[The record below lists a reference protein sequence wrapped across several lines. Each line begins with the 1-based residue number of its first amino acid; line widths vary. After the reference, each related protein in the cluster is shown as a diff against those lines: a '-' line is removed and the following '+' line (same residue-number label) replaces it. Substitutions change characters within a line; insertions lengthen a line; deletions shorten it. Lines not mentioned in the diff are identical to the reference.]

1 MTATKPADSVV
12 DYSIVIP
19 VYFNEGAL
27 EGTMTS
33 IKKDVIAH
41 NPGLDCEVIFVDD
54 GSEDGSLAELMGL
67 HKQDPHTVKIIK
79 LTRNFGQANALLAG
93 FSYARGKCVIAMSA
107 DGQDPAGL
115 INEMLKAHM
124 EEGFEIVACARQGR
138 DESYYRILTSKLF
151 YAIMRK
157 LSFPNMPVG
166 GFDFVLLGRRA
177 LAALLR
183 NQEAH
188 PFFQGQL
195 LWTGFKI
202 KFIDYRR
209 QERRVGQSRW
219 TFGKKLTYLLDGMMS
234 YSFLPLRFMSAV
246 GILAALFGFLYALVV
261 IINRLVSGSPVQGFA
276 PLMVVILVMGGLQ
289 MLMLGI
295 VGEYLWRTLAQVRSR
310 DPYIIET
317 VFDAS
322 VRTASPDSSSLH
334 SVENRE
340 H

>member
-1 MTATKPADSVV
+1 MKATKPADSMV

-33 IKKDVIAH
+33 IRKDVIAQ
-41 NPGLDCEVIFVDD
+41 NPGLDCEVVFVDD

-67 HKQDPHTVKIIK
+67 HRQDPHTVKIIK
-79 LTRNFGQANALLAG
+79 LTRNFGQVNALLAG

-115 INEMLKAHM
+115 INEMLKAHL

-138 DESYYRILTSKLF
+138 DESHYRILTSKLF

-177 LAALLR
+177 LAVLLR

-209 QERRVGQSRW
+209 QERRVGRSRW

-234 YSFLPLRFMSAV
+234 YSFLPLRFMSAA
-246 GILAALFGFLYALVV
+246 GILAALLGFLYALVV

-317 VFDAS
+317 ILDTAE
-322 VRTASPDSSSLH
+322 RAASPDSSRLH
-334 SVENRE
+334 PMENRE
-340 H
+340 R